1 MTGEISERTFSAIS
15 MVCAYFSKK
24 EYMVKDDFLG
34 VFGWI
39 GWREKCGRE
48 IGEKEM
54 KIKQNSKEERDKQEK
69 KEYKKMFPRLDVG
82 VRSHST
88 Q

>member
-1 MTGEISERTFSAIS
+1 MRF
-15 MVCAYFSKK
+15 F
-24 EYMVKDDFLG
+24 
-34 VFGWI
+34 WI

-54 KIKQNSKEERDKQEK
+54 KKKTEFKEEREKKTGEK
-69 KEYKKMFPRLDVG
+69 KEYKKMFPRLAVG